1 MDDIFVELFLN
12 LVCVRFSL
20 KYWCRVTS
28 SSQFRIRDPEL
39 EKALQ
44 EKDDRIEALE
54 KLMGEEKEDKKRRDV
69 ELVKFM
75 KGMHAKFPP
84 SY

>member
-28 SSQFRIRDPEL
+28 SSQFCIRDPEL

-75 KGMHAKFPP
+75 KEMHAKFPP